1 MVDTSPQKLIGEG
14 MSAGGILIGRAI
26 TERPDLFAVAINEVG
41 MTNAVRSE
49 TTPNGDNQI
58 PEIGSIKVEEECKAL
73 IEMDAQS
80 KVVKRTKYPAVFIR
94 SGMNDARVVPW
105 MPAKFAAILQNSSSS
120 NKPVL
125 LYVNYGNG
133 HFTSDVDE
141 NFKEFADMISF
152 SFWQVGHPSF
162 KKAD

>member
-1 MVDTSPQKLIGEG
+1 

-26 TERPDLFAVAINEVG
+26 TERPDLFAVAIDEVG
-41 MTNAVRSE
+41 VTNTLRGE

-58 PEIGSIKVEEECKAL
+58 PEVGSVKVEEECKAL

-80 KVVKRTKYPAVFIR
+80 KVLKGTKYPAVFVR

-105 MPAKFAAILQNSSSS
+105 MPAKFAAVLQNSSSS

-133 HFTSDVDE
+133 HFTSDVDV
-141 NFKEFADMISF
+141 NFKEFADMVSF
-152 SFWQVGHPSF
+152 SLWQVGHPKF
-162 KKAD
+162 KMTE